1 MYQAPVCLQCS
12 GGGAGRSLCLE
23 EPSGTAANQ
32 LVLGRVLVDRS
43 MRWAQ
48 LTTAL
53 NQIFTSYLQTVC
65 GDASALSGEM
75 TRLPL
80 GLGPGSISTILI
92 GEDTFHCPAPA
103 ACMRLLANRL

>member
-1 MYQAPVCLQCS
+1 M
-12 GGGAGRSLCLE
+12 CLE
-23 EPSGTAANQ
+23 EPSGTAVNR

-43 MRWAQ
+43 TRWAQ

-65 GDASALSGEM
+65 GDASAVRGEV

-80 GLGPGSISTILI
+80 GLSPGSISTVLI
-92 GEDTFHCPAPA
+92 GEDAFTAQ
-103 ACMRLLANRL
+103 LL